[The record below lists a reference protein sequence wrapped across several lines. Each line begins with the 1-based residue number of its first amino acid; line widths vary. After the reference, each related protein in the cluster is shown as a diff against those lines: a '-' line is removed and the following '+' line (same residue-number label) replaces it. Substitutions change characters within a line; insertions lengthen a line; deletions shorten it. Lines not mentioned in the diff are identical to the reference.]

1 MRIRSTST
9 TRNGVPEPSTETR
22 TAWLEKSRPGKRVSV
37 KVPAPGSGGVGRRG
51 ENGDGRATMRPGARD
66 PSVRAQPEDGGDH
79 APARTMAG
87 VEQYLGRDG
96 H

>member
-1 MRIRSTST
+1 
-9 TRNGVPEPSTETR
+9 
-22 TAWLEKSRPGKRVSV
+22 
-37 KVPAPGSGGVGRRG
+37 
-51 ENGDGRATMRPGARD
+51 MRPGARD